1 MQWPRVRRSGHGTH
15 LPGWVK
21 AQRTQYLRYHAWLRQ
36 EIDLTMD
43 RDDEYMDADDV
54 SIMLEVGKDTVRYWM
69 LNGLCPL
76 TDGGPMVVL
85 DSEMLRIGGAGQARR
100 LTTPK
105 KILDLVLRLAHS

>member
-1 MQWPRVRRSGHGTH
+1 MRWPKLPQSGHGKH
-15 LPGWVK
+15 MPEWIADK
-21 AQRTQYLRYHAWLRQ
+21 RRRYMRYHAWLRQ

-54 SIMLEVGKDTVRYWM
+54 SIMLDVGKDTVRYWM

-85 DSEMLRIGGAGQARR
+85 ESEMVRVGGAGQTRR
-100 LTTPK
+100 LTTPTK
-105 KILDLVLRLAHS
+105 LLDFVFRLAHS